1 MTYPIKHPAT
11 PLHDPEDLDYRVHR
25 LELERAYLR
34 KQSVEAEVRLY
45 DIRHRLLA
53 IEIRQQQMHN
63 DVSRMM
69 TMLEKIT
76 DAA

>member
-1 MTYPIKHPAT
+1 MTYPTRHSDNRR
-11 PLHDPEDLDYRVHR
+11 HDPEDLDFRVHR

-53 IEIRQQQMHN
+53 VEIRQQQIHN
-63 DVSRMM
+63 DIRRMV
-69 TMLEKIT
+69 TLLERFT
-76 DAA
+76 EAA